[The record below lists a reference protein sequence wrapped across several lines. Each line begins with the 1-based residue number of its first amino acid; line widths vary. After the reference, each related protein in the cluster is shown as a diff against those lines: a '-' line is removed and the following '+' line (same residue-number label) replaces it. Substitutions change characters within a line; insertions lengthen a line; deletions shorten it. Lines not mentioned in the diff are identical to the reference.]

1 MISRSKWLAAL
12 SLLIVASFIL
22 GACQTETIVET
33 VEVPVEVEVEKPVEV
48 EVLITP
54 TPEPIPQG
62 GFMVEASFADA
73 DVLNPLFYRDSASAD
88 VLGKIFLGLLRTD
101 EFSGETIGELA
112 ESWTVSEDGLTF
124 TFKMREDVFWTDGTP
139 VTAHDYKFS
148 YDAIASELVETPRK
162 PLVEYIESINVVDD
176 YTVEVVHNALDC
188 TAILNLGL
196 WILPSHMYAED
207 FSDVMD
213 NPLNEA
219 PTVTNGPFKFQE
231 WVKDDHHTLVRNDDY
246 YLGAPNMDGWIFRIV
261 ADQSAELA
269 AFLAGEV
276 DLFSPGNPYLSII
289 EGGIAKGEPWDI
301 KKFFDDGYTYV
312 GFNMGN
318 PENPEL
324 GWVDENENELFDEGE
339 PPNLEQEPH
348 PILGDKLVRQAI
360 AYTLDYTNI
369 INKVAFGQGAPQ
381 VANVLPAVEWAYNT
395 ELEPYALDVE
405 KAAALLDEA
414 GWMRADEESVR
425 MKDGKPLELRILT
438 NAGNETRESIAAIM
452 KDNLDTLGFD
462 ITLDI
467 LEWGTVLGQ
476 LLGQQFDMV
485 IIGWTNMGS
494 YPEDSSFFSYRYDE
508 PEGGF
513 NFVSYYNEEMEKLL
527 WDSRGLVGCDA
538 GEVGAM
544 YGEIQEIFS
553 EDVPYAI
560 LYNPLSRVVWNTRL
574 QEVNPGPWATYYN
587 VENWYIAMEP

>member
-1 MISRSKWLAAL
+1 MISRSKWLAML
-12 SLLIVASFIL
+12 SLLIIASFVL
-22 GACQTETIVET
+22 GACKTETIIET

-73 DVLNPLFYRDSASAD
+73 DILNPIIYRDSASND
-88 VLGKIFLGLLRTD
+88 VLSKLFLGLLTTD

-112 ESWTVSEDGLTF
+112 KDWTVSEDGLTF
-124 TFKMREDVFWTDGTP
+124 TFNLRSDIYWTDGTP
-139 VTAHDYKFS
+139 VTANDWKFT

-162 PLVEYIESINVVDD
+162 PNVEYIDAINVVDD
-176 YTVEVVHNALDC
+176 YTLEVVHNELDC
-188 TAILNLGL
+188 YAILNLGL
-196 WILPSHMYAED
+196 GVLPSHMYAAD
-207 FSDVMD
+207 FSDMMD

-231 WVKDDHHTLVRNDDY
+231 WVKDDHHTLVRNENY
-246 YLGAPNMDGWIFRIV
+246 YLGAPNLDGWIYRIV
-261 ADQSAELA
+261 SDQSAELA

-276 DLFSPGNPYLSII
+276 DIFSPGNPYLSII

-318 PENPEL
+318 PDNPEI
-324 GWVDENENELFDEGE
+324 GWVDANENELFDEGE
-339 PPNLEQEPH
+339 LPNMEQEPH
-348 PILGDKLVRQAI
+348 PILSDVLVRKAI
-360 AYTLDYTNI
+360 SYTLDYTNI
-369 INKVAFGQGAPQ
+369 INKVAFGQGAPI
-381 VANVLPAVEWAYNT
+381 VANVLPGVAWAYNA
-395 ELEPYALDVE
+395 ELEPYSLDIE
-405 KAAALLDEA
+405 MAKSLLDEA
-414 GWMRADEESVR
+414 GWVRADEESVR
-425 MKDGKPLELRILT
+425 MKDGKPLALRILT

-452 KDNLDTLGFD
+452 KDNLEELGFD

-467 LEWGTVLGQ
+467 LEWGTVVGN

-485 IIGWTNMGS
+485 IIGWTGLGS

-508 PEGGF
+508 PAGGF
-513 NFVSYYNEEMEKLL
+513 NFVSYYNEEVEDLL
-527 WDSRGLVGCDA
+527 WDARGIIGCSA
-538 GEVGAM
+538 AEVGDM
-544 YGEIQEIFS
+544 YKRIQEIIH
-553 EDVPYAI
+553 EDAPYAF

-574 QEVNPGPWATYYN
+574 NEVNPGPWSTYYN
-587 VENWYIAMEP
+587 VQDWYIAVAP